1 MTTQARRRPIE
12 RMGTSYPCCS
22 RMRACRTSPAAIDQY
37 ENLSNLPKQET
48 LDKPCHTLGVWVWQ
62 WQWQDRMQGDRVYVV
77 AWNSC
82 TGEVVHVDAL
92 VGGAG
97 SSGCDRINI
106 APFNYNGRR
115 IQARAAAAQLP
126 EREGLAG
133 AIGSQCRPERSGA
146 ALPFRLYTTTT
157 CGGTQA
163 RRRPILTTR
172 PSA

>member
-1 MTTQARRRPIE
+1 
-12 RMGTSYPCCS
+12 
-22 RMRACRTSPAAIDQY
+22 MRACRTSPAAIDQY

-126 EREGLAG
+126 PDPEREGLAG
-133 AIGSQCRPERSGA
+133 GNIPLFMEDMSDQRGLELLSHSGFTRQLLALAGARKPGVGRS
-146 ALPFRLYTTTT
+146 
-157 CGGTQA
+157 
-163 RRRPILTTR
+163 
-172 PSA
+172 